1 MTSANIPVAVI
12 ADPTTLAGIARPAP
26 ASPLQ
31 IIALHAVTA
40 RTVHLGGIGK
50 STTPLCVSST

>member
-1 MTSANIPVAVI
+1 MTSANVRMAVI
-12 ADPTTLAGIARPAP
+12 ADPTMPTGIARLAP
-26 ASPLQ
+26 ASPPQ
-31 IIALHAVTA
+31 IGPRAVTA